1 VRILLDTHVALWAIT
16 ASPRLT
22 ASARDIII
30 GADAVY
36 VSAVSLWEIAIK
48 RAVKRDAMPVSAQ
61 DAERYFS
68 TAGYG
73 FLPITSKHAV
83 AVESLPMHHNDPFDR
98 MLIAQAL
105 LEPLRLITSD
115 QAIAAYSDMV
125 ILA

>member
-1 VRILLDTHVALWAIT
+1 MRILLDTHVALWAIT

-22 ASARDIII
+22 ATAREIILA
-30 GADAVY
+30 ADAVY

-48 RAVKRDAMPVSAQ
+48 RAAKRDAMPVSTQ
-61 DAERYFS
+61 EVERYFS
-68 TAGYG
+68 SAGYG
-73 FLPITSKHAV
+73 FLSITPKHAI

-105 LEPLRLITSD
+105 TEPLRLITYD
-115 QAIAAYSDMV
+115 QAIAAYSDTV